1 MTGPTPTRRGFL
13 RLVAASAGAPVLG
26 VLGGCEGPPI
36 EEVYPQG
43 VASADPS
50 TTSIILWTRVQ
61 PPEDALTRPIDVTFE
76 VATDDTFSEVIA
88 SGDLVAEIAWDH
100 TVRVRVDSL
109 TAGTHYRYRFAAR
122 GTTSVTGETR
132 TAPPADSEAPVRVG
146 LAACQDWIGRYYQ
159 AWAALLAEPAVDFV
173 LFMGDWIYET
183 VNDPR
188 HQVPKEGRELVLPDG
203 LPIDNEDP
211 LNVAARSLGDYR
223 ALHRAVRSDEHLQE
237 VCRRF
242 PMICLWDDHEFTN
255 DCWGDHANE
264 FDGIAGDE
272 QSTRRR
278 EDATR
283 GWFEYV
289 PADVPYDPDA
299 GFPDDITTYRRIRWG
314 RHVDLILT
322 DVRYYRDDHVVPEG
336 PPAPDVG
343 KLTANT
349 PLGARIFAQK
359 PGFDVREA
367 DALPTML
374 GATQK
379 QWLLD
384 ALADS
389 DATWRVWGSP
399 LLVAQ
404 MIVDLRDYDTVSDA
418 FRHVWYFKPDHWDG
432 FRTERREILD
442 AVEADGRG
450 GLLVLSGDLHGFYA
464 SVLRADFDDPDS
476 PAMGVELQTSSI
488 SSITLFDQLEE
499 IGADQPLL
507 AQAGLIELVPQFDEE
522 LLRSGPHFAHV
533 DSVTNGVT
541 VLEIGPTGID
551 AAFISVD
558 PEVVRNTPDWD
569 GTTTR
574 VRMFIPRDEAR
585 IDVLD

>member
-1 MTGPTPTRRGFL
+1 MRTRPSRRGFL
-13 RLVAASAGAPVLG
+13 RLAAASAGAPVLG
-26 VLGGCEGPPI
+26 VLGGCEGPPAA
-36 EEVYPQG
+36 EVYPQG
-43 VASADPS
+43 IASADPGLDKVL
-50 TTSIILWTRVQ
+50 LWTRVQ
-61 PPEDALTRPIDVTFE
+61 PPEDAPNSPIDVSFE
-76 VATDDTFSEVIA
+76 VALDDEFTQVVA

-100 TVRVRVDSL
+100 TVRVRVDGL
-109 TAGTHYRYRFAAR
+109 VAGTSYRYRFSAR
-122 GTTSVTGETR
+122 GTTSVVGHTR
-132 TAPPADSEAPVRVG
+132 TAPPADSTDPVRVA
-146 LAACQDWIGRYYQ
+146 LASCQDWIGRYYQ
-159 AWAALLAEPAVDFV
+159 AWASLLEEPDVDFV

-188 HQVPKEGRELVLPDG
+188 HQVPKEGRELELPDG
-203 LPIDNEDP
+203 LPLDDVDP
-211 LNVAARSLGDYR
+211 SNVAARSVGDYR
-223 ALHRAVRSDEHLQE
+223 ALHRAVRSDPRLQE
-237 VCRRF
+237 VARRF
-242 PMICLWDDHEFTN
+242 PFICLWDDHEFTN

-314 RHVDLILT
+314 AHVDLILT

-343 KLTANT
+343 KIAANT

-359 PGFDVREA
+359 EGFDVREA
-367 DALPTML
+367 EALPTML
-374 GATQK
+374 GAAQK
-379 QWLLD
+379 RWLLD

-404 MIVDLRDYDTVSDA
+404 MIVDLRDYEEVSEA
-418 FRHVWYFKPDHWDG
+418 FKHVWYFKPDQWDG

-442 AVEADGRG
+442 AVADDGRG

-464 SVLRADFDDPDS
+464 SVLRPDFDDPDS
-476 PAMGVELQTSSI
+476 PAIGVELQTSSI

-507 AQAGLIELVPQFDEE
+507 ATAGLIELVPQFDEE

-533 DSVTNGVT
+533 DSATNGLT
-541 VLEIGPTGID
+541 VLEITGTGID

-558 PEVVRNTPDWD
+558 PEVVRSTPDWD
-569 GTTTR
+569 GSTTR
-574 VRMFIPRDEAR
+574 VRMHIPRDEAR
-585 IDVLD
+585 IDVLE